1 MDCKKFTIELQINLE
16 YQHFPKFL
24 THEHID
30 YLIKLANLI
39 LEQSELVII
48 IKVLRKKQTTSYMD
62 DNVQIFNMLD
72 KYMENYLKGKNGIIT
87 NFLSGKIQQKLQ
99 KNDKCYTRN

>member
-1 MDCKKFTIELQINLE
+1 
-16 YQHFPKFL
+16 
-24 THEHID
+24 
-30 YLIKLANLI
+30 
-39 LEQSELVII
+39 
-48 IKVLRKKQTTSYMD
+48 MD

-99 KNDKCYTRN
+99 KNDKCYKRN